1 LSPLSA
7 AIVFGALLCTVAGQL
22 LFRGAALSANIA
34 GGFFNPKSLMLFAT
48 AIALYG
54 VMTLLWA
61 HALRELPL
69 AKAYPFMALSFL
81 FIPVAEHFL
90 YGQSW
95 SWNAIMGG
103 LIIVAGIV
111 VTQL

>member
-1 LSPLSA
+1 
-7 AIVFGALLCTVAGQL
+7 
-22 LFRGAALSANIA
+22 
-34 GGFFNPKSLMLFAT
+34 
-48 AIALYG
+48 
-54 VMTLLWA
+54 
-61 HALRELPL
+61 
-69 AKAYPFMALSFL
+69 MALSFL